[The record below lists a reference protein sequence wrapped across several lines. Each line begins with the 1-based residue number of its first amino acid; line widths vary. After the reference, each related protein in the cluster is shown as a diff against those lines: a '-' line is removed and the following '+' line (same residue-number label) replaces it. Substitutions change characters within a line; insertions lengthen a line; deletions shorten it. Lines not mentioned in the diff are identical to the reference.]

1 MLALTAAGL
10 AATSC
15 AATAHAPRAAHIDP
29 ASLVARTRP
38 PEAASSV
45 LAGPAGVLA
54 AGVAE
59 RLFATAPVVVVA
71 SVSDSAGLPAAAAA
85 AERAHA
91 PLLLASPAPGAR
103 PGPAS
108 ASPRPGSPGAQAG
121 PASASPR
128 PGSPGAQP
136 AGTTV
141 RAAVAA
147 LHPRAVLAVGIPPA
161 SLSAQLSGIR
171 EIHGVRVITNPARL
185 PATRAPAPLRHVVL
199 LVHQGGPGA
208 ASTAAAATAQ
218 AAGARVVAVRGYDP
232 RADPAA
238 IAALAAAR
246 PRQVLAVGGRFG
258 PPGLLAA
265 RVAAAETGVQL
276 PGGGGEIVVPARR
289 LVALYGHPGTPSL
302 GALGQQGLTAS
313 IARARKMAAVY
324 RPLSSVPVV
333 PTFEIIATVAQRSPG
348 PDGSYSY
355 ATPVATLRP
364 WVRRAS
370 RAGLYVVIDLQPGRA
385 SLLAQAKEYQAFLER
400 PNVGLAV
407 DPEWALGPGQK
418 PLKQIGSVDI
428 TEVNSVISWLA
439 GLTARYHLPQ
449 KLLVLHQFRLSM
461 IQGEQR
467 LDTRHDD
474 LAVVIHMDGQGTPG
488 SKQQTWD
495 AVTGAA
501 PAGVFFGWKNFLVKD
516 HPMLTP
522 RQTMAHPPQPVMISY
537 E

>member
-1 MLALTAAGL
+1 MVCDGAARAPHAKPARKGPRPEAALASGDAG
-10 AATSC
+10 ADRRRPGRHVVRGDGACPACRAYRPGFASG
-15 AATAHAPRAAHIDP
+15 AHPPARGGQLGPGRPGRRAGRRRGGAVVRHRAGGRRGQRERSGRPAGRCRRGRAGPRAA
-29 ASLVARTRP
+29 
-38 PEAASSV
+38 
-45 LAGPAGVLA
+45 
-54 AGVAE
+54 
-59 RLFATAPVVVVA
+59 
-71 SVSDSAGLPAAAAA
+71 
-85 AERAHA
+85 
-91 PLLLASPAPGAR
+91 APGLAR
-103 PGPAS
+103 A
-108 ASPRPGSPGAQAG
+108 RPGSPSAQAG

-238 IAALAAAR
+238 IAALAAAS

-302 GALGQQGLTAS
+302 GALGQQGLTA
-313 IARARKMAAVY
+313 
-324 RPLSSVPVV
+324 
-333 PTFEIIATVAQRSPG
+333 
-348 PDGSYSY
+348 
-355 ATPVATLRP
+355 
-364 WVRRAS
+364 
-370 RAGLYVVIDLQPGRA
+370 
-385 SLLAQAKEYQAFLER
+385 
-400 PNVGLAV
+400 
-407 DPEWALGPGQK
+407 
-418 PLKQIGSVDI
+418 
-428 TEVNSVISWLA
+428 
-439 GLTARYHLPQ
+439 
-449 KLLVLHQFRLSM
+449 
-461 IQGEQR
+461 
-467 LDTRHDD
+467 
-474 LAVVIHMDGQGTPG
+474 
-488 SKQQTWD
+488 
-495 AVTGAA
+495 
-501 PAGVFFGWKNFLVKD
+501 
-516 HPMLTP
+516 
-522 RQTMAHPPQPVMISY
+522 
-537 E
+537 